1 MVPIDRAKHPTD
13 ATRATSNARESDH
26 NTHATK
32 TTKKYASGSPP
43 PIRAATNAF
52 LQASHIIMSISP
64 TNMRLPKEGSI
75 IRLVGLRNPSLNG
88 AQGKVAGYT
97 RDQDRVMVAL
107 LDGDGGV
114 VKVKP
119 KQIEPI
125 EDRPSR
131 RRSNGHSRH
140 RSSSRRG
147 SMAKSRSNSGRTSG
161 SGQNDMAQ
169 ELVDTLKS
177 ADAMFEL
184 ADRDGNGWLTFDE
197 FEYYMRRHTSHSPE
211 MIQDVFSM
219 IDKDGDGEVSKE
231 EVRAN
236 FFKRRRELAEK
247 TGGNVD
253 AMVDDDVLMRAA
265 TDADK
270 LFDKADVSG
279 DGELSL
285 REFQFYMKR
294 HTNHTDVAIAELFS
308 MMDADNDGYVTREE
322 VRRVFLKQKQQLKT
336 SGGKGSNSKLQV
348 SMADLLGISDDD
360 MAELS
365 DDVYSM
371 FFLADLWSQGFWY
384 AWLVFILKQ
393 FLILMIAVDLF
404 TNKSFPSNDE
414 VPSLVRATQLV
425 LMPVNFALQ
434 EELVMTFF
442 IYGNLKWHE
451 AILELNPDAFKW
463 KYHLGNLFRFLD
475 GLTFLFINTTLLLQ
489 ATDILGMFL
498 NFAALQFLQS
508 IDNVALGLAKDGY
521 LSEPLE
527 EVAGKVELM
536 KLPRNNNDRLQMMD
550 SCMML
555 VTFTILVA
563 AWLMM
568 MLMT

>member
-1 MVPIDRAKHPTD
+1 
-13 ATRATSNARESDH
+13 
-26 NTHATK
+26 
-32 TTKKYASGSPP
+32 
-43 PIRAATNAF
+43 
-52 LQASHIIMSISP
+52 MSVSP

-88 AQGKVAGYT
+88 AEGKVAGYT

-107 LDGDGGV
+107 LDGDGGI

-131 RRSNGHSRH
+131 RRSNGRSRH

-147 SMAKSRSNSGRTSG
+147 SMAKSRSDSGRTSS
-161 SGQNDMAQ
+161 SGNDMAQ

-177 ADAMFEL
+177 ADAMFDL

-197 FEYYMRRHTSHSPE
+197 FEYYMRRHTNHSPE

-219 IDKDGDGEVSKE
+219 IDRDGDGEVSKE

-236 FFKRRRELAEK
+236 FFKRRRELVQK
-247 TGGNVD
+247 TGGNIEG
-253 AMVDDDVLMRAA
+253 MVDDDVLMKAA

-270 LFDKADVSG
+270 LFEKADVSG
-279 DGELSL
+279 DGELTL
-285 REFQFYMKR
+285 REFQYYMKR
-294 HTNHTDVAIAELFS
+294 HTNHSDVAIAELFS

-322 VRRVFLKQKQQLKT
+322 VRRVFLKQKQQLKMN
-336 SGGKGSNSKLQV
+336 GGKGSNSKV
-348 SMADLLGISDDD
+348 NFSMSELLGVNEDD
-360 MAELS
+360 MSELS

-371 FFLADLWSQGFWY
+371 FFLANLWSQGFWY
-384 AWLVFILKQ
+384 AWFVFILKQ

-404 TNKSFPSNDE
+404 TNKTFPSNDE
-414 VPSLVRATQLV
+414 VPVLVRTTQLF

-442 IYGNLKWHE
+442 IYGNLKWHV
-451 AILELNPDAFKW
+451 AILELNPGAYKW

-475 GLTFLFINTTLLLQ
+475 GLTFLMINTTLLLQ

-527 EVAGKVELM
+527 DVASKVELM
-536 KLPRNNNDRLQMMD
+536 KLPRNNNDRLQMLD
-550 SCMML
+550 SCLML
-555 VTFTILVA
+555 VTFVILVA

-568 MLMT
+568 ILMT